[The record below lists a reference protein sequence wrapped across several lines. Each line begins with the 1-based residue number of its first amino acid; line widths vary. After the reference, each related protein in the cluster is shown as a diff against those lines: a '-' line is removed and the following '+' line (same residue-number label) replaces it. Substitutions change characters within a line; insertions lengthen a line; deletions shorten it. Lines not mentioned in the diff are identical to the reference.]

1 MNSNSTNNLGES
13 QENTSKLLN
22 EIRRSAQDVKIE
34 FDKEKEMLKE
44 KQSEMIMEVKN
55 SINHI
60 KPSVETQ

>member
-1 MNSNSTNNLGES
+1 MNNLSES
-13 QENTSKLLN
+13 QEKTSKLLN

-34 FDKEKEMLKE
+34 FDEEKEMLKE

-60 KPSVETQ
+60 KPSVEAQVE

>member
-1 MNSNSTNNLGES
+1 MNNLRES

-34 FDKEKEMLKE
+34 FDKEKEILKE

-60 KPSVETQ
+60 KPSVETQVE